1 MAYFTGFTGIL
12 AIGTISVHLCLPGLS
27 NPMGPS
33 FTHEAVKNKTDM
45 TINEI
50 LKKFLKLIIDDIRL
64 E

>member
-1 MAYFTGFTGIL
+1 
-12 AIGTISVHLCLPGLS
+12 
-27 NPMGPS
+27 MGPS
-33 FTHEAVKNKTDM
+33 FTQEAVKNKTDM